1 MRVAVINLTGGGMSG
16 GYRKYLRNVLPRM
29 SKHDDVETI
38 LCASPDSIG
47 LQDCF
52 NPMPNVRFVSC
63 EPFRFLFSRCDVVL
77 LRELEKFSPD
87 VILIPVERNFR
98 FKSVP
103 VVNMIQ
109 NMEPFVSNVD
119 GNPVSERFRQWV
131 QYVDGRR
138 AIRNAD
144 GIIALSKFVSD
155 FLETQWKIQTEKIGL
170 VYHGIDA
177 SRNGDCKR
185 PHVILKDWEGQ
196 FLFTAGSIRPAR
208 GLEDLLL
215 AMKNLSLQGEK
226 SIRLVIAGESGRRM
240 DSYQKKLKNWAQKN
254 NLSDRICW
262 AGSLNENEMAWC
274 YQNCSVFVMT
284 SRVESFGMIGGE
296 AMSYGCICISADNPC
311 LPELFGDAA
320 LYYPPRDGKA
330 LADAIKTI
338 LAWGDDNRK
347 AISEKAKNR
356 AAEFSWD
363 VCAEKTVAVLAKAV
377 KDFNR

>member
-1 MRVAVINLTGGGMSG
+1 MRVAVINLTGGGISG
-16 GYRKYLRNVLPRM
+16 GYRKYLCNVILRM
-29 SKHDDVETI
+29 AKHDDVETI
-38 LCASPDSIG
+38 LCATPDSIG
-47 LQDCF
+47 VQDWF
-52 NPMPNVRFVSC
+52 DPMPNVRFMSC
-63 EPFRFLFSRCDVVL
+63 KPFRFLFPHRDAEL
-77 LRELEKFSPD
+77 LQELEDFSPN
-87 VILIPVERNFR
+87 VIFIPVERNFR
-98 FKSVP
+98 FKGVP

-109 NMEPFVSNVD
+109 NMEPFVTNCD
-119 GNPVSERFRQWV
+119 GNPVSERFRQWI
-131 QYVDGRR
+131 QYLDGRR

-155 FLETQWKIQTEKIGL
+155 FLETQWKIPTEKIGL

-196 FLFTAGSIRPAR
+196 FLFTAGSIRSAR

-215 AMKNLSLQGEK
+215 AMKHLSLQGEK
-226 SIRLVIAGESGRRM
+226 SVRLVIAGESGQRLVG
-240 DSYQKKLKNWAQKN
+240 YQKKLKDWAQKN

-262 AGSLNENEMAWC
+262 TGSLNEKEMAWC
-274 YQNCSVFVMT
+274 YRNCIAFVMT

-296 AMSYGCICISADNPC
+296 AMSHGCICISADNPC

-320 LYYPPRDGKA
+320 IYYPLKNGKA
-330 LADAIKTI
+330 LAEALKTVF
-338 LAWGDDNRK
+338 AWDDDQRK
-347 AISEKAKNR
+347 IMSEKARKR

-363 VCAEKTVAVLAKAV
+363 VCAERTVTVLAKTA